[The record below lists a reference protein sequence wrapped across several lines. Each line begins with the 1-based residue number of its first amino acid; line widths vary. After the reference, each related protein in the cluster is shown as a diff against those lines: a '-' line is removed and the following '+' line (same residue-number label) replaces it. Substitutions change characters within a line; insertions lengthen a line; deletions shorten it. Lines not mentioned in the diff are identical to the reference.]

1 MSSDLVLLT
10 DTSIP
15 AGLLE
20 PYPDDAGGV
29 CAFVGTTRAD
39 PTDRGSVVALEYE
52 AYRAMAER
60 QLADLALR
68 ARERWDIKRL
78 VLVHRVGRVEVG
90 EPSVLI
96 VVACPHRAEAF
107 DACRWLIDT
116 LKTDVAIWKRDVLS
130 DGSTRWVDPAVPPPA
145 RPTNQA

>member
-1 MSSDLVLLT
+1 
-10 DTSIP
+10 
-15 AGLLE
+15 
-20 PYPDDAGGV
+20 
-29 CAFVGTTRAD
+29 VGTTRAD
-39 PTDRGSVVALEYE
+39 PTDGGSVVALEYE

-60 QLADLALR
+60 QLIDLARR

-90 EPSVLI
+90 QPSVLI
-96 VVACPHRAEAF
+96 VVACPHRAQAF

-130 DGSTRWVDPAVPPPA
+130 DGSTRWVDPS
-145 RPTNQA
+145 